1 MSEGQKKVLIVSGE
15 ASGELY
21 GALLAERL
29 FDRYSDILIYGVGGE
44 RMRKAGVKLI
54 GEITGAFGITETFSS
69 LSRLQKNYDSII
81 RCLDTEHP
89 EVVVLI
95 DFPDFNLKVAR
106 AAKERGL
113 KVLYYV
119 GPQVWAW
126 RKKRIRT
133 IVSLTDAIAVILP
146 FEEEIYRKNGARCEF
161 VGHPIMEEILA
172 VKGSRGFI
180 RQSLGLRPDGEVLAL
195 LPGSRDSELKRLLPL
210 YLEVVGE
217 LSRRYGSLQYILP
230 LAVGIDRKA
239 HRALLGRLQDRGVR
253 LVDGRSTEALMAA
266 DYALIASG
274 TATLQAALIGVPM
287 VVVYKLFPLTYIIG
301 RLVVNVK
308 YISLVNILYGGEIVK
323 ELIQWKAN
331 KSNVLA
337 EIERLIREETVRRN
351 MKKAFNEIR
360 DIYYDKRPSERVAEM
375 TGEIAG
381 WQ

>member
-230 LAVGIDRKA
+230 LAVSVDRKA

>member
-1 MSEGQKKVLIVSGE
+1 MSEGQKRVLIVSGE

-337 EIERLIREETVRRN
+337 ELERLIREETVRRN

>member
-1 MSEGQKKVLIVSGE
+1 MSEGQKKALIVSGE

-29 FDRYSDILIYGVGGE
+29 FDRYGDILIYGVGGE
-44 RMRKAGVKLI
+44 RMQKAGVKLI

-210 YLEVVGE
+210 YLEVVEE

>member
-1 MSEGQKKVLIVSGE
+1 MSEGQKKALIVSGE

-29 FDRYSDILIYGVGGE
+29 FDRYGDILIYGVGGE

>member
-1 MSEGQKKVLIVSGE
+1 MSEGQKKALIVSGE

-29 FDRYSDILIYGVGGE
+29 FDRYGDILIYGVGGE

-210 YLEVVGE
+210 YLEVVEE